1 MKMFIF
7 ISIVYLIVP
16 VFGQYTYE
24 LEDINPNSSTNGN
37 IIGTNYF
44 ADKTML
50 HYFGSF
56 TWLICASRFGELNV
70 IYNSFKEQGY
80 PIELIGVGKSNE
92 SSGLENWTEGNNA
105 PICADNPPYP
115 VWNDWNATQRD
126 LYITDA
132 NGNLVFHENITSGI
146 PDNFLD
152 QLQVLLDVARDNYP
166 INFHIYQNYPNPFNP
181 NTLIRYDLEQESF
194 VNIAIHN
201 MLGQKVKT
209 LVNNLQSAGSKS
221 ISWDATNKKSESMPA
236 GLYFYKIKI
245 DQQIKI
251 KKMTLLK

>member
-1 MKMFIF
+1 MKMFIL

-80 PIELIGVGKSNE
+80 TIELIGVGKSNE

-132 NGNLVFHENITSGI
+132 NGNQISHTFTIIITGTCTSGNI
-146 PDNFLD
+146 MSIWSGDHRTTTDPSKYCP
-152 QLQVLLDVARDNYP
+152 AST
-166 INFHIYQNYPNPFNP
+166 IY
-181 NTLIRYDLEQESF
+181 
-194 VNIAIHN
+194 
-201 MLGQKVKT
+201 
-209 LVNNLQSAGSKS
+209 
-221 ISWDATNKKSESMPA
+221 SW
-236 GLYFYKIKI
+236 
-245 DQQIKI
+245 
-251 KKMTLLK
+251 